1 MKEKTLEKPGRDT
14 NKERSRRKLVD
25 AYQKRHKGRF
35 REGGGG
41 GEWKILNKN
50 SLKHPKTS

>member
-35 REGGGG
+35 REGGGSG
-41 GEWKILNKN
+41 RF
-50 SLKHPKTS
+50 